1 MRNIGKTDSGVG
13 ATRGAPLR
21 LKTWVAGLLAGLIV
35 LQPMAVQA
43 QALHFIRDAEIED
56 LLSDYARPI
65 FQAAG
70 LGAQKVKVRIIQ
82 DNSFNAFVLDGHNVF
97 INTGALTEAKTPNA
111 IIGVL
116 AHETG
121 HIAGG
126 HLASLRAK
134 MARDGS
140 MTMLMQIM
148 GIGAMIAGAAAA
160 KGGQSTVVGV
170 GQSVLSASGD
180 VAQRSLLSYRRV
192 QEYSAD
198 QAGVRFLTATKQSA
212 KGMLVTFKKFAED
225 EMLSGVGNNSSYAG
239 SHPMARDR
247 ISQLQTLAAASPYFD
262 QTDAP
267 ALQLRHDL
275 MRAKLFGFL
284 EPPQAVY
291 NRYPTTDNSL
301 PARYARSIAAFSGG
315 GLSRAL
321 PMIEQLLAEQPANAY
336 FWEQKSDFLSRGGK
350 HAEAA
355 TALRKA
361 LSLKPDQPAIQA
373 ELAQELLGAQDKSTL
388 PEIVKLLRK
397 TVVLDDNPTAYRQLA
412 TAYYGLGDEGNAN
425 LASAQASVLEGRLK
439 DAKGFAKRAQAKL
452 AQGSQGWIK
461 ADDILS
467 IQEGDSQ

>member
-1 MRNIGKTDSGVG
+1 MTIL
-13 ATRGAPLR
+13 TRRRAS
-21 LKTWVAGLLAGLIV
+21 TWLASVLAGLV
-35 LQPMAVQA
+35 ALQPMAAQA
-43 QALHFIRDAEIED
+43 QALRFIRDAEIED

-65 FQAAG
+65 FQVAG
-70 LGAQKVKVRIIQ
+70 LGAQKVKVRVIQ
-82 DNSFNAFVLDGHNVF
+82 DNSFNAFVLDGRNVF
-97 INTGALTEAKTPNA
+97 INTGALVQAKTPNA

-134 MARDGS
+134 IARDGS

-160 KGGQSTVVGV
+160 KGGQSNAVGI

-198 QAGVRFLTATKQSA
+198 QAGIRFLTATKQSG
-212 KGMLVTFKKFAED
+212 KGMLVTFQKFAED
-225 EMLSGVGNNSSYAG
+225 EMLSGIGNGGGYTG

-247 ISQLQTLAAASPYFD
+247 ISQLQSLAQGSPFFE
-262 QTDAP
+262 QTDTA
-267 ALQLRHDL
+267 ALQQRHEL
-275 MRAKLFGFL
+275 MRAKLVGFL
-284 EPPQAVY
+284 EPPQAVF
-291 NRYPTTDNSL
+291 NRYPASDNS
-301 PARYARSIAAFSGG
+301 PAARYARSIAAFSGG
-315 GLSRAL
+315 GLAAAL
-321 PMIEQLLAEQPANAY
+321 PQIDSLIAEQPGNPY
-336 FWEQKSDFLSRGGK
+336 FWEQKSDFLSRSGK

-355 TALRKA
+355 VALRKA
-361 LSLKPDQPAIQA
+361 LSLKPDQALMQA
-373 ELAQELLGAQDKSTL
+373 ELAQELLGTQDKRAY

-412 TAYYGLGDEGNAN
+412 TAYFGLGDEGNAN

-439 DAKGFAKRAQAKL
+439 DAKGFAKRAQLKL
-452 AQGSQGWIK
+452 PEGSQGWIK
-461 ADDILS
+461 ADDILN
-467 IQEGDSQ
+467 IHEGDN